1 MKNVVIVGGGAG
13 GIELATF
20 LGDKLGRK
28 EQAKAIVHTG
38 KTITSAL
45 NKVRSRASIVNRNM
59 LNSPLFMGKKAI
71 CSWLLV
77 VFLMIT

>member
-28 EQAKAIVHTG
+28 KQAKVT
-38 KTITSAL
+38 L
-45 NKVRSRASIVNRNM
+45 VDRNATH
-59 LNSPLFMGKKAI
+59 LWKPLLLKLQQV
-71 CSWLLV
+71 SWMMVWIL
-77 VFLMIT
+77 

>member
-28 EQAKAIVHTG
+28 KPVSYTHLTLIDDDP
-38 KTITSAL
+38 
-45 NKVRSRASIVNRNM
+45 N
-59 LNSPLFMGKKAI
+59 
-71 CSWLLV
+71 LLGDE
-77 VFLMIT
+77 LDHQLL

>member
-28 EQAKAIVHTG
+28 KHGMPVGESLFPDRVCRF
-38 KTITSAL
+38 L
-45 NKVRSRASIVNRNM
+45 FSIKN
-59 LNSPLFMGKKAI
+59 
-71 CSWLLV
+71 LLS
-77 VFLMIT
+77 

>member
-28 EQAKAIVHTG
+28 KQAKVTLVIAMRPTCG
-38 KTITSAL
+38 NPYYMK
-45 NKVRSRASIVNRNM
+45 
-59 LNSPLFMGKKAI
+59 
-71 CSWLLV
+71 LLRE
-77 VFLMIT
+77 